1 MEKKNLI
8 VEPSKEARKEAMIQ
22 QAGEL
27 ASYYKAIGFH
37 CPEAT
42 IRACADAL
50 GITLSEDIKRC
61 ASGFMGGGGGCG
73 ERCGVLEAG
82 CMLVSLIYGRVT
94 PVSAMWAN
102 NSLIRRLHARFHEE
116 MKCLNCR
123 DIQELEINAGHA
135 PELPSFCEHTFVEGS
150 RLIVRLILES
160 DELLA
165 SVTDEEKAEEPD

>member
-61 ASGFMGGGGGCG
+61 ASG
-73 ERCGVLEAG
+73 

-102 NSLIRRLHARFHEE
+102 NSLIRRLHARFQEE